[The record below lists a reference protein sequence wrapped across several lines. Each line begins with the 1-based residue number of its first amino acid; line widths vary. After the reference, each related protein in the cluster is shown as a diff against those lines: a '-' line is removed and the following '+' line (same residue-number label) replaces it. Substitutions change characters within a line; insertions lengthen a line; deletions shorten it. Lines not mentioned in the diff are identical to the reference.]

1 MKHIKLFEE
10 FLNENADFNE
20 SEALQELTSYTK
32 DLLSK
37 IDYKER
43 SLNNGN
49 GISFYREGADE
60 FAIDINKMGNGYI
73 HLYLLSK
80 IEVSSQSLAD
90 PRKAYRTTSARIV
103 KHKKSLFRELY
114 NDVDKAKKKITAFVS
129 KLN

>member
-10 FLNENADFNE
+10 FLNEGIDFNE
-20 SEALQELTSYTK
+20 SEALQELTDYTR

-37 IDYKER
+37 INHKEK

-49 GISFYREGADE
+49 GISFYQEGADE

-73 HLYLLSK
+73 HLYLFSR

-90 PRKAYRTTSARIV
+90 PKKAYQTTSARIV
-103 KHKKSLFRELY
+103 KHKKTLFRELY
-114 NDVDKAKKKITAFVS
+114 NDVDKAKKKISAFVS